1 MGLRIP
7 WPPLY
12 RGRRWTHA
20 LKNKN
25 EGLVCSL
32 LPLSVCS
39 WDPTPCPQVR
49 GKRVRHQKMSWRP
62 WKQPPALGKYPTY
75 LASSGMST
83 CWGGSSL
90 QTHRMG
96 AGGPGSGRSVRRRG
110 HRARWPMSGCCSS
123 EASLQKKGGVVVLVG
138 VKFCRGR
145 QEECVQVSAL
155 EPILLSWDP
164 VLGHRRFWRLD
175 FPLLSSSCQQ
185 AGGAGTFGC
194 TGHNGRLPF
203 LEWQTLSS
211 STSLG
216 CQMKMEAQWS

>member
-1 MGLRIP
+1 
-7 WPPLY
+7 
-12 RGRRWTHA
+12 
-20 LKNKN
+20 
-25 EGLVCSL
+25 
-32 LPLSVCS
+32 
-39 WDPTPCPQVR
+39 
-49 GKRVRHQKMSWRP
+49 MSWRP

-110 HRARWPMSGCCSS
+110 HRALWPMSGCCSS
-123 EASLQKKGGVVVLVG
+123 EASLQKKGGVVVLMG
-138 VKFCRGR
+138 MKFCRGR

-164 VLGHRRFWRLD
+164 VLGHRQFWQLD

-185 AGGAGTFGC
+185 AGRAGTFGC

-203 LEWQTLSS
+203 LEWQILSP